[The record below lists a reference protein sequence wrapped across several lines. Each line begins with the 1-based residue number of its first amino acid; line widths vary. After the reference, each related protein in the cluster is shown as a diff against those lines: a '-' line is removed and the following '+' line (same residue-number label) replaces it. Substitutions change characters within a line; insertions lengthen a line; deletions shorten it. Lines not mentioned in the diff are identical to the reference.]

1 MLAVTMLDPPR
12 GAEDKSAAAIAGLR
26 PVVRAVVARVLGG
39 SASEADVEDGAHE
52 ALRRALEGLERLR
65 PGEPVGPWV
74 TGIARH
80 VALDQRRARQRRRED
95 GGEAG
100 HALIDEAHDPAPS
113 LETALDT
120 RRRAAQLAQALEG
133 LPEGARAALVAFH
146 IEGLTYQAIAAR
158 LGVPL
163 GTVATW
169 VARGRKQVI
178 AAIGQPD
185 STATSHTEGAS

>member
-1 MLAVTMLDPPR
+1 MLAVVMADSPR
-12 GAEDKSAAAIAGLR
+12 GAEDASSAAIAGLR
-26 PVVRAVVARVLGG
+26 PLVRAVVARVLGG
-39 SASEADVEDGAHE
+39 AASEADVEDGAHE
-52 ALRRALEGLERLR
+52 ALRRALEGRERLR

-80 VALDQRRARQRRRED
+80 VALDQRRARMRRRED

-100 HALIDEAHDPAPS
+100 SAHIDNAADPAPS
-113 LETALDT
+113 LETAMDA
-120 RRRAAQLAQALEG
+120 RRRAAQLQIALGG

-146 IEGLTYQAIAAR
+146 IEGLGYQEIAAR

-169 VARGRKQVI
+169 VSRGRKQI
-178 AAIGQPD
+178 MAAVG
-185 STATSHTEGAS
+185 STEPGGMS